1 MNTINFIRLLF
12 DKIQEF
18 EEEGRERSIAS
29 FIRFLSE
36 EDSKDKREPE
46 EDLTL
51 PATRLLDTV
60 FSFTK
65 HYTRKSFRDA
75 SIYGADDYYYLYHLV
90 HEGDMKKSELIS
102 RSFSEY
108 SPGMEVIKRLL
119 RQGMIED
126 FPDTTDKRA
135 MRVRITDRGR
145 EAFTEGE
152 AAMEDVAEITMGILN
167 TSDMKDL
174 IRILSK
180 LKSFHEELYLN
191 IDKFSTEELKT
202 RVHHH

>member
-18 EEEGRERSIAS
+18 EEEGRERSIQS

-36 EDSKDKREPE
+36 EDNKDKIELE
-46 EDLTL
+46 ENLTL
-51 PATRLLDTV
+51 PATRLLDV
-60 FSFTK
+60 AFSFTK
-65 HYTRKSFRDA
+65 HYTRKSFRNA
-75 SIYGADDYYYLYHLV
+75 SIYGADDYYYLYQLV
-90 HEGDMKKSELIS
+90 HEGDMKKSELIF
-102 RSFSEY
+102 RNFSEY

-135 MRVRITDRGR
+135 MRVRITDKGR

-152 AAMEDVAEITMGILN
+152 AAMQDVAEITMGILN
-167 TSDMKDL
+167 TNDTKDL

-191 IDKFSTEELKT
+191 IDKFSTEKLKAKAL
-202 RVHHH
+202 HN